1 MPFSFRMS
9 KDSIVAKL
17 VFDPTQLPVT
27 SLAGEA
33 PVAPARLT
41 PAGLRARFAQT
52 LAWDAETSDEGRGLL
67 AETLRRAAVLVPLV
81 ERPEGVT
88 VLFTR
93 RTDHL
98 SSHAGQ
104 ISFPGGRAEEGDSS
118 PIETALR
125 ETEEEIGLG
134 RRHIEIIGVLPD
146 YTTVSAYRVTPIVAL
161 VQPPFE
167 LRPDPGEVAEAFEVP
182 LAFLMDGLNHQRR
195 VVELPQGAGRR
206 AFYTMPYEQYF
217 IWGATAAM
225 LRNLFHF
232 LRAESPI

>member
-1 MPFSFRMS
+1 MPFSFLMS
-9 KDSIVAKL
+9 KDSIVAKF

-33 PVAPARLT
+33 PVPPARLT
-41 PAGLRARFAQT
+41 PGGLRARFAQT
-52 LAWDAETSDEGRGLL
+52 LAWDPEASDEGRGLL
-67 AETLRRAAVLVPLV
+67 AEKLRRAAVLVPLV
-81 ERPEGVT
+81 ERRGGVT
-88 VLFTR
+88 VLLTR

-125 ETEEEIGLG
+125 ETEEEIGLQ

-146 YTTVSAYRVTPIVAL
+146 YATVSAYRVTPIVAL
-161 VQPPFE
+161 VQPPFD
-167 LRPDPGEVAEAFEVP
+167 LQPDPGEVAEAFEVP

-195 VVELPQGAGRR
+195 VIELPQGAGRR

-232 LRAESPI
+232 LRAESPT